1 MSGDV
6 RPETAPFAAGDFAR
20 MLAALPLCV
29 LVHDA
34 ADQRI
39 LWANPAACDVLG
51 FTVDELRPLKAPDM
65 SANARQYAREIGVS
79 WLRRAAAEGTS
90 TIEWRYRSKDG
101 TEILTEAVATRVDL
115 AAGPVVTV
123 QFRDIG
129 DQVRAAEEHRR
140 DLQYLNHLARY
151 NAMGDMAMAIAHEV
165 SQPIAAAH
173 NFVAGARSRLGDD
186 AAPAHLVFGLDHATR
201 QLDRA
206 ADILSSLRR
215 YVTRLEQSAQRVDLR
230 DIVADCGYFIET
242 RAKEAGVPIAWQPAR
257 EPLPVRCEEVL
268 IGQVVMNLAFNAVE
282 ALAGLPGAA
291 GAVTLRTRRHGG
303 LAELAVLDTGPG
315 LPPIPPEQIFDGAFS
330 AKRDGHGIGLALSHR
345 IAARHGGTLTAAPHH
360 PRGAAFTLRLPLDP
374 VPRDG
379 ASA

>member
-1 MSGDV
+1 MSHPD
-6 RPETAPFAAGDFAR
+6 PAPFSAEDFMR
-20 MLAALPLCV
+20 MLTALPLCV

-34 ADQRI
+34 EDQRI

-65 SANARQYAREIGVS
+65 SSNARQYAREIGVA

-90 TIEWRYRSKDG
+90 TIEWRYRSKHG
-101 TEILTEAVATRVDL
+101 TEILTEAVATRVEL
-115 AAGPVVTV
+115 AAGVVVTV

-173 NFVAGARSRLGDD
+173 NFVAGARTRLGDD
-186 AAPAHLVFGLDHATR
+186 DPALAPLAFGLDHATR

-230 DIVADCGYFIET
+230 DIVADCAYFIET
-242 RAKEAGVPIAWQPAR
+242 RAKETGVAVDWEPAR
-257 EPLPVRCEEVL
+257 LPLPVRCEQVL
-268 IGQVVMNLAFNAVE
+268 IGQVVMNLAFNALE
-282 ALAGLPGAA
+282 ALAGSVGR
-291 GAVTLRTRRHGG
+291 VTLHTRRHAE
-303 LAELAVLDTGPG
+303 LAELTVLDTGPG
-315 LPPIPPEQIFDGAFS
+315 LPPVPPERIFDGAFS

-345 IAARHGGTLTAAPHH
+345 IATRHGGTLTAAPNH
-360 PRGAAFTLRLPLDP
+360 PRGAAFTLRLPLDTA
-374 VPRDG
+374 G
-379 ASA
+379 A